1 MLKTRSLTQRLTW
14 LYIAVSS
21 LVLLGFGS
29 LVALAI
35 SQHFAELDQQ
45 YLADKLH
52 VIQNIHAHDPHH
64 TANALHPIVDGHH
77 GLSVQLY
84 QQGKLIYQSAPQP
97 AAIGLHPLPLD
108 TLFSLSEQG
117 ENYHGLCVANTQN
130 AQSETLPSSVRC
142 ALLNTRHHQH
152 FMDWLLMV
160 LGLFIV
166 AAAAVAGVLGWWA
179 TRRGLAPLH
188 DIKQQ
193 LQHITAQRL
202 DVTLTVDSVPAE
214 MTDLVNSLNGLL
226 WRLQHDFQRL
236 SEFSSD
242 LAHELRT
249 PLSNLLTETQVAIS
263 QARSADSYRQTL
275 ASNAEEFER
284 LARMVSDMLFL
295 AKTEHGLSLPSC
307 VPLPLETEVHALFEF
322 YEALAEEKN
331 VLLQCDGQLTIEGD
345 KLMLRRAL
353 SNLLSNALRYAPAGG
368 WIRVEMTSDAEG
380 GSLQVSNNGPAIAVD
395 DLPRLFDR
403 FFRADKSRLHS
414 EGSGLG
420 LAITRSIVELHGG
433 TISATSTPTHTSFR
447 LFFPRKTPSKP
458 HASK

>member
-1 MLKTRSLTQRLTW
+1 MLIRRSLTQRLTG

-21 LVLLGFGS
+21 LVLLGFGA
-29 LVALAI
+29 LVAVAI
-35 SQHFAELDQQ
+35 SRHFAELDQQ

-64 TANALHPIVDGHH
+64 TAEALHPIVDGHH

-84 QQGKLIYQSAPQP
+84 QQGKLIYQSSPQP
-97 AAIGLHPLPLD
+97 AAIDLHPLPLG

-117 ENYHGLCVANTQN
+117 EDYHGLCLADE
-130 AQSETLPSSVRC
+130 QSKTTPSPIRC
-142 ALLNTRHHQH
+142 AVLNTRHHQH
-152 FMDWLLMV
+152 FMDWLVMV
-160 LGLFIV
+160 LGLSTLV
-166 AAAAVAGVLGWWA
+166 AAGVAGVLGWWA
-179 TRRGLAPLH
+179 TRRGLAPLRQ
-188 DIKQQ
+188 IKQQ

-202 DVTLTVDSVPAE
+202 DVALTVDSVPAE
-214 MTDLVNSLNGLL
+214 MADLVNSLNGLL

-263 QARSADSYRQTL
+263 QPRSADSYRRTL

-307 VPLPLETEVHALFEF
+307 VSLQLEAEVHALFEF
-322 YEALAEEKN
+322 YEALAEERN
-331 VLLQCDGQLTIEGD
+331 VALQCHGQLTMTGD

-368 WIRVEMTSDAEG
+368 WIRVEMENDAEG
-380 GSLQVSNNGPAIAVD
+380 GRLQVSNNGPAIAEE

-433 TISATSTPTHTSFR
+433 TISATSTPTHTCFL
-447 LFFPRKTPSKP
+447 LFFPRKTPSKQ
-458 HASK
+458 HAAK

>member
-1 MLKTRSLTQRLTW
+1 MLKTRSLTRRLTW

-35 SQHFAELDQQ
+35 SRHFAELDQQ

-64 TANALHPIVDGHH
+64 TAEALHPIVDGHH

-97 AAIGLHPLPLD
+97 AAIDLHPLPLG

-117 ENYHGLCVANTQN
+117 EDYHGLCLADEQSNT
-130 AQSETLPSSVRC
+130 APSPIRC
-142 ALLNTRHHQH
+142 AVLNTRHHQH
-152 FMDWLLMV
+152 FMDWLVMV
-160 LGLFIV
+160 LGLSTLV
-166 AAAAVAGVLGWWA
+166 AAGVAGVLGWWA
-179 TRRGLAPLH
+179 TRRGLAPLRQ
-188 DIKQQ
+188 IKQQ

-202 DVTLTVDSVPAE
+202 DVALTVDSVPAE
-214 MTDLVNSLNGLL
+214 MADLVNSLNGLL

-263 QARSADSYRQTL
+263 QPRSADSYRQTL

-331 VLLQCDGQLTIEGD
+331 VLLQCDGQLIIEGD

-380 GSLQVSNNGPAIAVD
+380 GSLQVSNNGPAIAEE

-433 TISATSTPTHTSFR
+433 TISATSTPTHTCFL
-447 LFFPRKTPSKP
+447 LFFPRKTPSKQ
-458 HASK
+458 HAAK